1 LGGKLI
7 EKCVQ
12 SDERKSMVTDRTK
25 KIWLPLVAAAL
36 VSFAVVIG
44 LRHWSPAWMT
54 IQGAVIRRD
63 SDSRQEGPIAGA
75 HISLTR
81 GATTLNTQ
89 SDASGYFK
97 FSLRGVV
104 WPGQELGLTFEHPDY
119 ETLEM
124 QIPVEL
130 RSTPRRL
137 VVASMVPVAPEN
149 ETKASGPSIVVTNIR
164 VRYTENTKS
173 DQNIGSV
180 AKTFQV
186 VNQGNIPCHQR
197 QPCSPDGSWKASVGS
212 VELDAGPGSEFRNVR
227 ASCIAGPC
235 PFTRI
240 DSSGFANPGRVVRA
254 SALAWSDTATFLV
267 EAEVYH
273 AGIVSSVRQA
283 YPVIFGRALNFTVP
297 PTQEGV
303 SLIAELNGAEM
314 VFPFGPDLEMS
325 WASCSVRQS
334 SEVQKAKTYE
344 CDLKPGYR
352 F

>member
-1 LGGKLI
+1 
-7 EKCVQ
+7 
-12 SDERKSMVTDRTK
+12 M
-25 KIWLPLVAAAL
+25 
-36 VSFAVVIG
+36 
-44 LRHWSPAWMT
+44 
-54 IQGAVIRRD
+54 
-63 SDSRQEGPIAGA
+63 
-75 HISLTR
+75 
-81 GATTLNTQ
+81 TLNAQ

-104 WPGQELGLTFEHPDY
+104 WPGQELTLTFEHPEY

-124 QIPVEL
+124 KIPVEL

-137 VVASMVPVAPEN
+137 IVASMIPTETEN
-149 ETKASGPSIVVTNIR
+149 EPEVSGRPAGPSVVVSNIR

-173 DQNIGSV
+173 DENIGSV

-186 VNQGNIPCHQR
+186 VNQGNIPCHQH
-197 QPCSPDGSWKASVGS
+197 QPCSPDGSWKAAVGS
-212 VELDAGPGSEFRNVR
+212 VELDAGAGSEFRNIR

-240 DSSGFANPGRVVRA
+240 DSSGFANVGRVVKA
-254 SALAWSDTATFLV
+254 SATTWSDTATFMV
-267 EAEVYH
+267 EAEVFH
-273 AGIVSSVRQA
+273 AGIISSVRET
-283 YPVIFGRALNFTVP
+283 YPVIFGRALHFTVP

-303 SLIAELNGAEM
+303 SLIAELNGEEM

-325 WASCSVRQS
+325 WAMCSVRQS
-334 SEVQKAKTYE
+334 SEVQKARTYE